1 MSVTDVK
8 KVRLTQLD
16 GTLPNLAL
24 MKLSHYHKAKGDEV
38 HFYKAAIKDMFEPDY
53 DIVYGSSI
61 FTFSKDK
68 RDRFLNSFPNAVVG
82 GTGFNN
88 QTTVEHLIGSPVYE
102 NYDYE
107 IYPEFENSIGFSQR
121 GCRLKCKFCV
131 VGEKEGKNSHSNW
144 IDEIWRGNP
153 HPKNI
158 LLLDNDFFG
167 QPDWEV
173 KSKQIIEGKY
183 KVCFSQGI
191 NIRLITDEVAETL
204 PSIKYYAKDFKTR
217 RLYTAW
223 DNLGDEKIFLRGVD
237 KLLKND
243 IPPSHITV
251 YMLIGYKKNE
261 TMDDIMY
268 RLNIL
273 NDLGCFPYPMV
284 YNNENKELKKFQKW
298 VIRRFYKFSDWN
310 DFESKRTRSS
320 YRYKNDPQEEIL
332 FAGQ

>member
-131 VGEKEGKNSHSNW
+131 VGGKEGKNSHSNW

-243 IPPSHITV
+243 IPPAHITV

-268 RLNIL
+268 RLKIL

-310 DFESKRTRSS
+310 DYESKRTRSS

>member
-1 MSVTDVK
+1 MK

-131 VGEKEGKNSHSNW
+131 VGGKEGKNSHSNW

-268 RLNIL
+268 RLKIL

-320 YRYKNDPQEEIL
+320 YRYKNDPQDEIL

>member
-183 KVCFSQGI
+183 KVNFNQGI

-204 PSIKYYAKDFKTR
+204 PSIKYYDVDFKTR

-243 IPPSHITV
+243 IPPRHLMV

-261 TMDDIMY
+261 TMEDIMY
-268 RLNIL
+268 RFDML
-273 NDLGCFPYPMV
+273 NDLGCVPYPMV
-284 YNNENKELKKFQKW
+284 YNNESKELKRFQRW
-298 VIRRFYKFSDWN
+298 VIRHYYEFIDWQ
-310 DFESKRTRSS
+310 DYTTTRSS
-320 YRYKNDPQEEIL
+320 FYKDDAQDEIL

>member
-268 RLNIL
+268 RLKIL

-310 DFESKRTRSS
+310 DFKNKTTRSS
-320 YRYKNDPQEEIL
+320 YHYKNDTQEEIL

>member
-1 MSVTDVK
+1 MK

>member
-1 MSVTDVK
+1 MK
-8 KVRLTQLD
+8 KVRITQLD
-16 GTLPNLAL
+16 GKLPNLAL
-24 MKLSHYHKAKGDEV
+24 MKLSHFHKAKGDEV
-38 HFYKAAIKDMFEPDY
+38 HFYKAATKDMFEPDY

-243 IPPSHITV
+243 IPPRHLMV